1 MRLAF
6 LIFFI
11 LLGCAGT
18 KNGAIERVGND
29 KNVFFSMT
37 KKDGY
42 DYLKMQGFTLR
53 KLDSVRENVG
63 KVYLFYYRRQAQ

>member
-18 KNGAIERVGND
+18 ENGVIKHASND

-53 KLDSVRENVG
+53 KLDSVKENVG